1 MPEQQTTQ
9 IQPPHAVRLNAA
21 IDAHMAGRREE
32 ARAVYEAVLEDD
44 PIEPVALHFYGIWL
58 HQAG

>member
-32 ARAVYEAVLEDD
+32 ARAVY
-44 PIEPVALHFYGIWL
+44 
-58 HQAG
+58 